1 MGVTNGTCGGVYLV
15 RMDLL
20 DVLVGCAT
28 LMGMTST
35 ILVTQHI
42 DLDASAYSVR
52 VRGGRGHE

>member
-1 MGVTNGTCGGVYLV
+1 
-15 RMDLL
+15 MDLL

-28 LMGMTST
+28 LKGMTST

-52 VRGGRGHE
+52 VRGVVEVTSECEMRFQDPLLVLY

>member
-1 MGVTNGTCGGVYLV
+1 
-15 RMDLL
+15 MDLL

-52 VRGGRGHE
+52 VRGGSGHE

>member
-1 MGVTNGTCGGVYLV
+1 M
-15 RMDLL
+15 

-42 DLDASAYSVR
+42 DLGALARTLCACAVVEVTSECEMRFQDPLLVLY
-52 VRGGRGHE
+52 